1 MYPAYQREEEQHNT
15 CLGGYSMPKE
25 QPCLSEHSPCATS
38 SKNVKDERNS
48 TTLLAMCETKD
59 ADDSSGRG
67 SLSSS
72 EKDSGYSDC
81 SDWQHMD
88 VEDQHSDKSQSG
100 GSECA
105 ETSQPGQ
112 SREPGPRHSENSTL
126 MLAGRE
132 LPPNYIINN
141 MKQIPKPDTIQKKGQ
156 LLWRDKSWETGSSG
170 APPLIVLPTT
180 RQPHKPLS
188 RKPNITG
195 KKRNGTYLPIFNSCS
210 RIAPHPCK
218 KPSDI
223 SSSNEKL
230 QNLSE
235 NMCTNHKSDITPGN
249 RSLLDQHLNKQP
261 KAFSCSSS
269 PRDTVSSS
277 TSTIACS
284 SQGSP
289 SASTVHTTGSSS
301 LLASRGHHRK
311 GTSNISHRRFLNTL
325 EILRQSGL
333 LDIALRTKELLRQSN
348 AIEQDI
354 SQLRQHTELLCQTAS
369 NLSRGLNGV
378 TAWEPLHR
386 AMSESCSYPNLE
398 LLHNLQTPPHPDSS
412 GQPESINTGD
422 SEQPATDSSDVS
434 PAHCPPVLLDPNQN
448 CPVSPHQS
456 EQSRELVTGG
466 KVTFTPPDSSTG

>member
-1 MYPAYQREEEQHNT
+1 
-15 CLGGYSMPKE
+15 MPKE

-38 SKNVKDERNS
+38 SKNAKDERNS
-48 TTLLAMCETKD
+48 TILLAMRETTD

-67 SLSSS
+67 SLCSS

-88 VEDQHSDKSQSG
+88 VEDQHSDR

-105 ETSQPGQ
+105 EMSQPGQ
-112 SREPGPRHSENSTL
+112 NRERGQRNSEDSTL

-132 LPPNYIINN
+132 LPPINIIDN
-141 MKQIPKPDTIQKKGQ
+141 MGLKQTPKPDTIQKKGQ
-156 LLWRDKSWETGSSG
+156 LLWRNQSWETGSSD
-170 APPLIVLPTT
+170 ASPLLVLPTT

-195 KKRNGTYLPIFNSCS
+195 KKRNGTYLPIFNSLS
-210 RIAPHPCK
+210 SIAPPSSK
-218 KPSDI
+218 KPPDI
-223 SSSNEKL
+223 SLSNEKL

-235 NMCTNHKSDITPGN
+235 NVSTKHKSEGTPGT

-261 KAFSCSSS
+261 KLAFSCSSS
-269 PRDTVSSS
+269 ARDTVSSS
-277 TSTIACS
+277 TSDIACS

-289 SASTVHTTGSSS
+289 SASTVHTAGSS
-301 LLASRGHHRK
+301 RGLHRY
-311 GTSNISHRRFLNTL
+311 GTTNVSHRRFLNTL
-325 EILRQSGL
+325 EKLRQSGL

-354 SQLRQHTELLCQTAS
+354 SELRQHTELLCQTAS
-369 NLSRGLNGV
+369 NPSCGLNGV

-386 AMSESCSYPNLE
+386 AMSESCSYPNLQR
-398 LLHNLQTPPHPDSS
+398 LHNLQTPPHPDSS
-412 GQPESINTGD
+412 GQPESINTVDG
-422 SEQPATDSSDVS
+422 EQPATESSDVS
-434 PAHCPPVLLDPNQN
+434 PAHCPPALLDPNQN

-456 EQSRELVTGG
+456 EQSRELATGG
-466 KVTFTPPDSSTG
+466 KVTFTPPDSSTD

>member
-1 MYPAYQREEEQHNT
+1 
-15 CLGGYSMPKE
+15 MPKE

-38 SKNVKDERNS
+38 SMNAKDERNS
-48 TTLLAMCETKD
+48 TTLLAMRETKD

-67 SLSSS
+67 SLCSS

-88 VEDQHSDKSQSG
+88 VEDQHSDKSQSR

-112 SREPGPRHSENSTL
+112 NRERGQRNSENSTL

-132 LPPNYIINN
+132 LPPIYIIDN
-141 MKQIPKPDTIQKKGQ
+141 MGLKQTPQLDTIQKKGQ
-156 LLWRDKSWETGSSG
+156 LLWRNKSLETSTSG
-170 APPLIVLPTT
+170 APQIVLPTT

-188 RKPNITG
+188 RKPNIMG
-195 KKRNGTYLPIFNSCS
+195 KKRNGKYLPIFNSYS
-210 RIAPHPCK
+210 RIAPHPSK
-218 KPSDI
+218 KPPDI
-223 SSSNEKL
+223 SLSNEKL
-230 QNLSE
+230 QNRSE
-235 NMCTNHKSDITPGN
+235 NVCTEHKSDSTPGT

-261 KAFSCSSS
+261 KLAFSCSSS

-277 TSTIACS
+277 TSAIACS

-301 LLASRGHHRK
+301 LLASRGLQRN
-311 GTSNISHRRFLNTL
+311 GTTNVRHRRFLNTL
-325 EILRQSGL
+325 EILGQSGL

-369 NLSRGLNGV
+369 NPSLNGV

-386 AMSESCSYPNLE
+386 AMSESCSYPNLK

-412 GQPESINTGD
+412 GQPVSINTVD
-422 SEQPATDSSDVS
+422 SEQPATESSAVS
-434 PAHCPPVLLDPNQN
+434 PSHCPPALLDPNQN
-448 CPVSPHQS
+448 CPVSPYQS
-456 EQSRELVTGG
+456 EQSRELATGG